1 VVIFDIRNM
10 KELCIFRGAK
20 KEATTVAWHP
30 LHESL
35 IASAGTDGHNDGSIN
50 FWDTK

>member
-1 VVIFDIRNM
+1 
-10 KELCIFRGAK
+10 
-20 KEATTVAWHP
+20 